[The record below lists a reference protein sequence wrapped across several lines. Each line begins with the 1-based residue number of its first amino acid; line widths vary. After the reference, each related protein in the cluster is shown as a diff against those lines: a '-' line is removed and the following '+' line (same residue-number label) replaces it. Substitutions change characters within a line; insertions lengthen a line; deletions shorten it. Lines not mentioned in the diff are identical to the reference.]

1 MSNTNTD
8 VNIIG
13 DKLQSLCS
21 EDNFLTKILDEGL
34 PNVDLDIK
42 EKINLNKENIMPTV
56 GKKKFGY
63 GKKGKEAAKREAK
76 RTGKAMK
83 MTKEKKKVG
92 PKARSKMKS
101 SRY

>member
-1 MSNTNTD
+1 
-8 VNIIG
+8 
-13 DKLQSLCS
+13 
-21 EDNFLTKILDEGL
+21 
-34 PNVDLDIK
+34 
-42 EKINLNKENIMPTV
+42 MPTV

-63 GKKGKEAAKREAK
+63 DKKGKEAAKRESK